1 MPVGKDASLSGH
13 RTRLTI
19 AEKGR
24 APTVKL
30 IIVESPAKAK
40 ALQGFLGREYEALAT
55 MEA

>member
-30 IIVESPAKAK
+30 IIVESPKAK